1 MGVESAP
8 NLPRIKLDAIFT
20 NLLPMLV
27 FESLLYMVANS
38 CTNAYSVFNL
48 AVTPAPFLAIVADTS
63 A

>member
-8 NLPRIKLDAIFT
+8 NLPRIKLDTIFT

-38 CTNAYSVFNL
+38 CTNASLLMYS
-48 AVTPAPFLAIVADTS
+48 DTNS
-63 A
+63 SKLLDPSSLLR